1 MQARIFISG
10 MVQGIGFRWFVKW
23 NARKLKLTGWV
34 KNTSDGGVEALAQG
48 EKEAIE
54 KLVKFCEKG
63 PFLSDVKSVQVEWEK
78 EGESFK
84 DFKTT
89 H

>member
-1 MQARIFISG
+1 MQAKIFVSG

-34 KNTSDGGVEALAQG
+34 KNTRDGRVEVLAQG

-54 KLVKFCEKG
+54 KLIKSCGKG
-63 PFLSDVKSVQVEWEK
+63 PFLAEVKIVDVAWEK
-78 EGESFK
+78 EEKRFTGFEV
-84 DFKTT
+84 TR
-89 H
+89 